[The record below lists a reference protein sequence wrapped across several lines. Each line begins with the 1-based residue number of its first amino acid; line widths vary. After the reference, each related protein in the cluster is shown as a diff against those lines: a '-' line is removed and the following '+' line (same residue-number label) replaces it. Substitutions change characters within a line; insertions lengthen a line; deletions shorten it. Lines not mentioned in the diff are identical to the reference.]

1 MQFFVKVTKNKTASC
16 RDSFVTFKTVFREL
30 RSHHRMVT
38 AVCWGPDPVGQA
50 PFSQQTASATTTS
63 SGEWRSTRPNLFSA
77 GFDRLAFGWCM
88 KTASSNKDDGPKVK
102 DKTSKDG
109 F

>member
-1 MQFFVKVTKNKTASC
+1 
-16 RDSFVTFKTVFREL
+16 
-30 RSHHRMVT
+30 MVT

-50 PFSQQTASATTTS
+50 TFSQQTASATTTS

-77 GFDRLAFGWCM
+77 GFDRLAFGWCV
-88 KTASSNKDDGPKVK
+88 KTASSNKEDGLKVK